1 MTVDSVLMLTQK
13 YEEGEKISEYC
24 QRLASYLKENNVET
38 HLVCFGEKDRDE
50 KVGNLN
56 LHKFSFK
63 MHGDNYFS
71 WSMLLQS
78 RFMEK
83 IDEIVEEED
92 INVIH
97 ANNWPTLP
105 ASLTASKLH
114 EIPFIV
120 TYHSIEEE
128 RGMDNPHSHQISDLE
143 WEGIEEAS
151 FIVAHKDKTREAMQV
166 YDLPENKVKLLGDED
181 WEEDVLELY
190 GRAVEVNSNLDNMEK
205 EAEDN
210 NGNFNAYMGVSS
222 E

>member
-1 MTVDSVLMLTQK
+1 MSVDSVLMLTQK
-13 YEEGEKISEYC
+13 YNEGEKISEYC
-24 QRLASYLKENNVET
+24 QRLASHLKEKDVET
-38 HLVCFGEKDRDE
+38 HLVCFGDEDVDE
-50 KVGNLN
+50 KVGSIN

-83 IDEIVEEED
+83 IDEIVEKKGID
-92 INVIH
+92 VIH

-114 EIPFIV
+114 ELPFVV

-128 RGMDNPHSHQISDLE
+128 RGMDNPHSHQISNLE

-151 FIVAHKDKTREAMQV
+151 FIVVHSERTKEAMEV
-166 YDLPENKVKLLGDED
+166 YELPENKVKLLTNED
-181 WEEDVLELY
+181 WENDVEELY
-190 GRAVEVNSNLDNMEK
+190 RRAVRVNTNLENMEK

-210 NGNFNAYMGVSS
+210 NGNFDAYVGVSS